1 MPRLAER
8 KIRVLIVDDHPMV
21 RDGLASMLEG
31 EVGELVQ
38 AGNGEEALS
47 RVRERRPDLV
57 LLDLQL
63 PDLDGLTVLQR
74 LKALAPETSVIIVT
88 MHDAPEFIRRA
99 VELGAAGYVLKGI
112 TRRELVATVSAVREG
127 ESVLAPAAL
136 RRLLEEVTPTSE
148 GDPKGLTRVERDVLA
163 LLAEGRTNKEIA
175 QRLRWSVGSVKK
187 CVQRLL
193 KTLEVSDRMQA
204 AVEAVRRKLVS

>member
-1 MPRLAER
+1 M
-8 KIRVLIVDDHPMV
+8 
-21 RDGLASMLEG
+21 
-31 EVGELVQ
+31 
-38 AGNGEEALS
+38 
-47 RVRERRPDLV
+47 

-136 RRLLEEVTPTSE
+136 WRLLEEVTPASE
-148 GDPKGLTRVERDVLA
+148 GRPEGTDTGGAGRAGLAGGRPDEQGDRAAAPVERRFGEEMRPAPSQDAGGIGPGRRRRSKRFAEAGELA
-163 LLAEGRTNKEIA
+163 PDGGHMATRWWPSGPLTHRV
-175 QRLRWSVGSVKK
+175 RLGSVGSGKA
-187 CVQRLL
+187 RS
-193 KTLEVSDRMQA
+193 ER
-204 AVEAVRRKLVS
+204 